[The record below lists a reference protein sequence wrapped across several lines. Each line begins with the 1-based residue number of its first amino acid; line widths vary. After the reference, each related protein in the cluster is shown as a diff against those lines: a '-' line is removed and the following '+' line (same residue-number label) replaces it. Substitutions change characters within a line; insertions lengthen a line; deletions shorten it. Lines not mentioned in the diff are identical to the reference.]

1 MPESLGRKAAKEAC
15 GLLGELN
22 GNVVGEWKDEDPR
35 ALLEEN
41 PDWFLS
47 FTIILGVNLDPQF
60 ELSLSDLLWK
70 ASDNGEKSPDIP
82 LITVR
87 NSGFVGIVRTQY
99 REHCIVD
106 THPDTLHTLRI
117 DTPFEELKDYA
128 MGLDME
134 IMDSME
140 HSHIPYVVLLVKCV
154 EDWKI
159 RHEGKNPTYDDL
171 DELKELLAGYRKSL
185 DEENFEEAESQA
197 YRAVMASEIPSQVK
211 ELFED
216 VACKN
221 ISKES
226 KNFWILLHALRRF
239 TTLATSS
246 SLLPISSSLPDM
258 KASTTSYVTLQ
269 NIYKSRARHDVE
281 TFKRCLKEV
290 LGEIGLDEGAVET
303 EEVETFV
310 RNAGG
315 LMVCRGR
322 KLRDAVEES
331 VKKDE
336 IVSELS
342 QDSTSMAYYLALL
355 GSEAFY
361 TIHGRWPGEYGP
373 SDDSGET
380 VQEDLEGDT
389 EAVLERVKELLKQV
403 GWTEEI
409 PDFVEDCVGE
419 VCRGGAS
426 TIPTT
431 AAFLGGV
438 VAQEAIKLVTSQY
451 VPLNNTAIVDLV
463 KGGIDKFML

>member
-1 MPESLGRKAAKEAC
+1 
-15 GLLGELN
+15 
-22 GNVVGEWKDEDPR
+22 
-35 ALLEEN
+35 
-41 PDWFLS
+41 
-47 FTIILGVNLDPQF
+47 
-60 ELSLSDLLWK
+60 
-70 ASDNGEKSPDIP
+70 
-82 LITVR
+82 
-87 NSGFVGIVRTQY
+87 
-99 REHCIVD
+99 
-106 THPDTLHTLRI
+106 
-117 DTPFEELKDYA
+117 
-128 MGLDME
+128 
-134 IMDSME
+134 
-140 HSHIPYVVLLVKCV
+140 
-154 EDWKI
+154 
-159 RHEGKNPTYDDL
+159 
-171 DELKELLAGYRKSL
+171 
-185 DEENFEEAESQA
+185 
-197 YRAVMASEIPSQVK
+197 
-211 ELFED
+211 
-216 VACKN
+216 
-221 ISKES
+221 
-226 KNFWILLHALRRF
+226 
-239 TTLATSS
+239 
-246 SLLPISSSLPDM
+246 M

-336 IVSELS
+336 IGKSSRGPTSLCFIHKSDTSSLVSELS

-419 VCRGGAS
+419 V
-426 TIPTT
+426 
-431 AAFLGGV
+431 
-438 VAQEAIKLVTSQY
+438 LVIWS
-451 VPLNNTAIVDLV
+451 LLC
-463 KGGIDKFML
+463 